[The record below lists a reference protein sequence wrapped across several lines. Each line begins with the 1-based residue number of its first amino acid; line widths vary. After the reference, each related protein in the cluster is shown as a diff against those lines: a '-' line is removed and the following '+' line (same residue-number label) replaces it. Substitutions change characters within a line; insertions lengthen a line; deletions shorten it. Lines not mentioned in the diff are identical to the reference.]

1 VKLIANKK
9 KAPEE
14 RTVLLPRVVN
24 MPSADHAQV
33 RIVKS
38 VVIADDH
45 RIVRDGLRS
54 LLEER
59 ESGFRCVGE
68 AEDGTGA
75 VKMAK
80 ELRPDIVI
88 MDISM
93 PNLSGIDATREIK
106 AALPDTKVIVL
117 SMHANRSY
125 VIEVLRAG
133 ASAYLLKDST
143 FGQLTKALESASKGE
158 IYLSPGITEV
168 DVATDRTGRG
178 IEAINLR
185 NRLTNREL
193 QVLRLIGDGN
203 STKEIAAKLMISV
216 KTVETHRKQIIEKL
230 GIRTIA
236 GLTKFCIREGLTSL

>member
-1 VKLIANKK
+1 
-9 KAPEE
+9 
-14 RTVLLPRVVN
+14 
-24 MPSADHAQV
+24 
-33 RIVKS
+33 
-38 VVIADDH
+38 VIADDH

-59 ESGFRCVGE
+59 DSGFRCVGE
-68 AEDGTGA
+68 AEDGTAA
-75 VKMAK
+75 VKMARD
-80 ELRPDIVI
+80 LRPDIVI

-93 PNLSGIDATREIK
+93 PNLGGIDATREIK

-143 FGQLTKALESASKGE
+143 FEQLTKALESASKGE

-168 DVATDRTGRG
+168 DVGTDRTGRG

>member
-33 RIVKS
+33 RIPKS

-68 AEDGTGA
+68 AEDGTSA
-75 VKMAK
+75 VKMAR

-143 FGQLTKALESASKGE
+143 FEQLTKALESASKGE

-168 DVATDRTGRG
+168 DAAADRTGRG